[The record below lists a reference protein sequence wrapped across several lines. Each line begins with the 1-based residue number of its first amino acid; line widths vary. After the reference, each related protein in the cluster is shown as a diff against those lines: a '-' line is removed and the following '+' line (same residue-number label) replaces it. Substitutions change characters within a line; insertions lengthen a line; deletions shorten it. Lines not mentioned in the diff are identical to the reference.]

1 MFLAPDGHEL
11 EIADAAATFLA
22 EAMPITRLL
31 GAAPQSNAD
40 LRRTIGE
47 MGWFALALSE
57 DMSGS
62 GLSPVEFALFFR
74 EVGRQ
79 CGPVDVLAQSLA
91 VLLDM
96 DDATRADLL
105 SGRAGVAHVVDEGQ
119 RLLGSRDAAYALAAS
134 PTGSRLIP
142 LGQTVLAER
151 PSLDPA
157 TPMRSVTA
165 LPTTTIATASGE
177 HVWRMGQ
184 LGVAAMLIGL
194 AEAALDQIVAYA
206 KVRETFGRKIGSYQA
221 VRHPCADMALRV
233 EAARSQLWYAATALK
248 EGRRDAGVHL
258 DAAKHLAN
266 QAAVANADTNIQLHG
281 GIGVTEEHTAHLYL
295 KHALVLAK
303 LFGTKR
309 PLLANLLHAQ
319 AEV

>member
-1 MFLAPDGHEL
+1 MFLAPDGHEI

-22 EAMPITRLL
+22 EAMPIARLH
-31 GAAPQSNAD
+31 GAAPQSSAA
-40 LRRTIGE
+40 LRLTVGE

-57 DMSGS
+57 EMSGS

-96 DDATRADLL
+96 DDTARADLL
-105 SGRAGVAHVVDEGQ
+105 SGRTGVVLAVGQ
-119 RLLGSRDAAYALAAS
+119 GLRLLGSPDAVYALDVS
-134 PTGSRLIP
+134 PTGSRLLH
-142 LGQTVLAER
+142 LGETEAAER

-157 TPMRSVTA
+157 TPMRSITS
-165 LPTTTIATASGE
+165 LPTTAVATASGE

-248 EGRRDAGVHL
+248 EGRGDAGVHL

-295 KHALVLAK
+295 KHALLLAK
-303 LFGTKR
+303 LFGAKR